1 MEQLSSR
8 RWQIA
13 LAAWM
18 GPPGSF
24 EFHLQNLGRLIMEV
38 IQCEAEAGFT
48 FSESAIKAF

>member
-8 RWQIA
+8 RWQMV

-18 GPPGSF
+18 RSPGSF
-24 EFHLQNLGRLIMEV
+24 EFHLLNLDRLIMEV
-38 IQCEAEAGFT
+38 MCEAEAGFT